1 LKPFLEKMGESA
13 DKDNVLEPDKAAK
26 VKAEVMKKMK
36 ERIIERSKIIQ
47 ARVEKQQEQLKIL
60 E

>member
-1 LKPFLEKMGESA
+1 MGESA